1 MNVETMYKS
10 KSWKLTLSKTLIKFN
25 EEKIMTSFVLLK
37 VLIWLNEKKRWK
49 SEMKQKDE
57 KKKWKRKKKI
67 LK

>member
-25 EEKIMTSFVLLK
+25 EKKIMTNFVLLK
-37 VLIWLNEKKRWK
+37 MLIWLNEKKNEK
-49 SEMKQKDE
+49 MKWSRETKKKNE
-57 KKKWKRKKKI
+57 KKEKKI